1 MTLAAKFSKLKQT
14 LRARREALDKL
25 PPRQRLLVLGG
36 AGIILVLVAYTLV
49 ISPLLDLKD
58 SWALDLDKKSML
70 LEKYQ
75 VLNKDKQAVTQA
87 FQNLQKKL
95 AQAEGQLLTGS
106 NPAVASAD
114 LQEILKNL
122 TRTLGVQ
129 VNSTKVLP
137 PQDSGAYLEV
147 PIEVQMSLT
156 IDQLVIML
164 YRLEHHEKLLVITE
178 MDINAPRRRR
188 RVQQEDST
196 LRVHL
201 VVEGLIKKSTGS

>member
-1 MTLAAKFSKLKQT
+1 MTQAARFSKLRQR
-14 LRARREALDKL
+14 LRAWAEALEKL

-36 AGIILVLVAYTLV
+36 AGVILVVLAYVLV

-58 SWALDLDKKSML
+58 SWALELDKKVML
-70 LEKYQ
+70 LEKYKA
-75 VLNKDKQAVTQA
+75 LERDKQGVNRAY
-87 FQNLQKKL
+87 QNLQKTL
-95 AQAEGQLLTGS
+95 AQAEGQLLVGT

-137 PQDSGAYLEV
+137 PQESGAYLEV
-147 PIEVQMSLT
+147 PIEVQMSCT
-156 IDQLVIML
+156 IDQLVMML

-178 MDINAPRRRR
+178 LDINSPRRRR
-188 RVQQEDST
+188 RVQSEDST
-196 LRVHL
+196 LRANL
-201 VVEGLIKKSTGS
+201 VVEGLMKKSAGG

>member
-1 MTLAAKFSKLKQT
+1 M
-14 LRARREALDKL
+14 
-25 PPRQRLLVLGG
+25 GG

>member
-1 MTLAAKFSKLKQT
+1 M
-14 LRARREALDKL
+14 
-25 PPRQRLLVLGG
+25 GG
-36 AGIILVLVAYTLV
+36 AGVILVLVAYALV

-58 SWALDLDKKSML
+58 SWALELDKKAML
-70 LEKYQ
+70 LEKYKA
-75 VLNKDKQAVTQA
+75 LDKDKQAVTRA
-87 FQNLQKKL
+87 YQNLHKNL
-95 AQAEGQLLTGS
+95 TQAEGQLLTGT

-137 PQDSGAYLEV
+137 PQESGVYLEV
-147 PIEVQMSLT
+147 PIEVQMSCT
-156 IDQLVIML
+156 IDQLVMML

-188 RVQQEDST
+188 RAQQEDST
-196 LRVHL
+196 LRAHL
-201 VVEGLIKKSTGS
+201 VVEGLMKKSAGS

>member
-1 MTLAAKFSKLKQT
+1 MTLAARFSKLKQT

-25 PPRQRLLVLGG
+25 PPRQRLLILGG
-36 AGIILVLVAYTLV
+36 AGVILVLVAYALV

-58 SWALDLDKKSML
+58 SWALELDKKTML

-75 VLNKDKQAVTQA
+75 ALNKDKQAVTRA
-87 FQNLQKKL
+87 FQNLQKNL
-95 AQAEGQLLTGS
+95 TQAEGQLLTGS

-114 LQEILKNL
+114 LQEIIKNL

-156 IDQLVIML
+156 IDQLVTML